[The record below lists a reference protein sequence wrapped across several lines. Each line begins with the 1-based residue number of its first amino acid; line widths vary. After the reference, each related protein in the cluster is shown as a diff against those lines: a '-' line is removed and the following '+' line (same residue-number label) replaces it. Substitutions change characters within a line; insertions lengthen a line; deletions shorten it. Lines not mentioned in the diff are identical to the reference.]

1 MFEQITGVS
10 REVFGAGE
18 NLLIQGDARQMPEEK
33 SRLYGTA
40 QCVYLDPPF
49 MTGDRFTRTRPWGA
63 KGWKKGTPVI
73 RMPSYADPD
82 ADEQAYTDMLET
94 MIRAGW
100 EMLRNTGV
108 FYLHLDW
115 RMSARG
121 RMICDRIFGRE
132 LFLNEIIWSYESGGR
147 SKKTFSRKHDT
158 ILMYGKSSRYTF
170 DITKVPLERKR
181 ARKNHMA
188 RGVDEDGRSYSW
200 IKSGGK
206 EYRYYDD
213 EPVYPGDVWTDIS
226 HLQQRDPERAG
237 FLTQKPMK
245 LLERLLLPVTQEGDL
260 VADLCCG
267 SGTTLAVAQKLGL
280 RFAGMDLNADAVA
293 ISAARLQTDNLTI
306 VCPTAAGKGRLLTR
320 EAGGRFELEGI
331 ETGNPAFPENGD
343 PLDAVEAWDLGRVEG
358 DTFLAERRFQ
368 RSFRYPELV
377 SSLAAA
383 PGEVQA
389 VLVTDAAGERRI
401 FQREKGKCSNFPLAD
416 LQER

>member
-1 MFEQITGVS
+1 MYEQVAVE
-10 REVFGAGE
+10 RAVYGAGQ
-18 NLLIQGDARQMPEEK
+18 NLLICGSVQ
-33 SRLYGTA
+33 RLPREVREWKERV
-40 QCVYLDPPF
+40 QFVYLDPPF
-49 MTGDRFTRTRPWGA
+49 MTGEKFTRKRPYGEAGWRKGSPSLTVKGYEDRF
-63 KGWKKGTPVI
+63 
-73 RMPSYADPD
+73 
-82 ADEQAYTDMLET
+82 ADEKAYLRFLRR
-94 MIRAGW
+94 MIAVSR
-100 EMLRNTGV
+100 ELLKEEGV
-108 FYLHLDW
+108 FCLHLDW
-115 RMSARG
+115 RMSAQG
-121 RMICDRIFGRE
+121 RILCDRIFGKDR
-132 LFLNEIIWSYESGGR
+132 FLNEIIWAYESGGR
-147 SKKTFSRKHDT
+147 SKRCFSRKHDT
-158 ILMYGKSSRYTF
+158 VLMFAKGEKYHF
-170 DITKVPLERKR
+170 DLTRVPL
-181 ARKNHMA
+181 ARSAYRRNHMA
-188 RGVDEDGRSYSW
+188 RSMDESGRMYSS
-200 IKSGGK
+200 IYANGK

-213 EPVYPGDVWTDIS
+213 DPVYPGDVWTDIS

-358 DTFLAERRFQ
+358 DTFLAERRYQ